1 MRYVLDIAYDGTSYA
16 GWQRQPNA
24 HTVQAELEAALS
36 TALRQETTCTGAG
49 RTDTGVHAR
58 QLIVHFDHPGALP
71 PRFRH
76 SLNALLPP
84 AVAVHG
90 LFRPADPDF
99 HSRFHA
105 VRRAYVYQIVRR
117 KDAFLREQAT
127 WVRHSLDLP
136 AMQAAAALLLE
147 YDDFASF
154 CKAHGANE
162 TTLCRM
168 DAAYWREEGE
178 LLCFH
183 IAANRFLRGMVRAI
197 VGTLL
202 EVGRGRRD
210 LADFRR
216 VIEARDRRAA
226 GPNAAPQG
234 LFLTEVCYPP
244 GSLIALD

>member
-1 MRYVLDIAYDGTSYA
+1 MRYVLDIAYDGTSFA

-24 HTVQAELEAALS
+24 HSVQAELEAALS

-49 RTDTGVHAR
+49 RTDAGVHAR
-58 QLIVHFDHPGALP
+58 QLIVHFDHPGELP
-71 PRFRH
+71 EQLRH
-76 SLNALLPP
+76 RLNALLPP
-84 AVAVHG
+84 TVAVNG

-117 KDAFLREQAT
+117 KDPFTREQAT
-127 WVRHSLDLP
+127 WVRHDLDLA
-136 AMQAAAALLLE
+136 AMQAAAALLPDYE
-147 YDDFASF
+147 DFASF
-154 CKAHGANE
+154 CKAHGAQE
-162 TTLCRM
+162 TTLCRL
-168 DAAYWREEGE
+168 DAAFWREEGE

-226 GPNAAPQG
+226 GPNAPPQG
-234 LFLTEVCYPP
+234 LFLTEVSYPE
-244 GSLIALD
+244 GALLPL

>member
-1 MRYVLDIAYDGTSYA
+1 MRYVLDIAYDGTGFA

-36 TALRQETTCTGAG
+36 TALRQQTSCTGAG
-49 RTDTGVHAR
+49 RTDAGVHAR
-58 QLIVHFDHPGALP
+58 QLIVHFDHPEALP
-71 PRFRH
+71 PRFFH
-76 SLNALLPP
+76 SLNALLP
-84 AVAVHG
+84 ATVSVNG
-90 LFRPADPDF
+90 LYRTADPDF

-105 VRRAYVYQIVRR
+105 VRRAYIYQIIR
-117 KDAFLREQAT
+117 KKSPFYRDQAT
-127 WVRHSLDLP
+127 WVRHELDLA
-136 AMQAAAALLLE
+136 AMQAAAAVLPE
-147 YDDFASF
+147 YEDFASF
-154 CKAHGANE
+154 CKAHGAHE

-168 DAAYWREEGE
+168 DAAFWQEEGD

-210 LADFRR
+210 IADFRR

-226 GPNAAPQG
+226 GANAPPQG
-234 LFLTEVCYPP
+234 LFLTEVSYPE
-244 GSLIALD
+244 GSLIPLL